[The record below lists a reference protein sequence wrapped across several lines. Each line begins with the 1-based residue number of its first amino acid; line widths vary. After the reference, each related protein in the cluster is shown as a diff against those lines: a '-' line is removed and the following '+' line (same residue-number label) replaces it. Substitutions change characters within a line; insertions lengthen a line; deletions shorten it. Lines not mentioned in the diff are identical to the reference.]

1 MNILWKHTDLA
12 KGRNSLAG
20 IRTHLSNHRTNLAKQ
35 RTLLAFIRTG
45 LALIALG
52 ISLIRYF
59 GLGVWTIMD
68 GLLIFSGVITMGI
81 SIRAY
86 LATYR
91 EERNIIVISIKNYAP
106 VKTTFLNQDV
116 MVVVIA

>member
-1 MNILWKHTDLA
+1 M
-12 KGRNSLAG
+12 AG

-91 EERNIIVISIKNYAP
+91 EERNIIVLLNEKLRTIENYVP
-106 VKTTFLNQDV
+106 
-116 MVVVIA
+116 